1 MQFTPLFL
9 HLVAT
14 LAASPGGTYE
24 PKHVDCP
31 PTVLVREANDTLNP
45 KEKDYMDR
53 RWLQTQQEHV
63 KFMERLDIP
72 DFNVSFLDE
81 VPPVVMGT
89 AFSGGG
95 YRSMLTGAGV
105 VAAMDARVNGSLD
118 LGALGGLFQA
128 MSYLVGL
135 SSGSWLLTS
144 LFLNDNFTV
153 PDLQAAPNL
162 WSLENSFWGGERM
175 KDVQLDNP
183 VPNPGIIDNNGTESD
198 NSSLVIGSGLTDRLS
213 SRLKNLVNLA
223 PRNIVSDSIKHHW
236 NRRPSTGGAEVV
248 KNINLNDMLAK
259 RPNSG
264 IAERLRNMPPIGE
277 SISNGRRT
285 RPSTGFADRLR
296 NRPKTGISDRLHH
309 RPSTGLSDR
318 LRNRPSTG
326 VSDTWKN
333 RPKTG
338 YADRLK
344 NSQRPHFDLA
354 QRLRNRPKTGIYD
367 NVDKG
372 ISRIKPGLS
381 DARKALDKHIP
392 SKPSMGDFFNQ
403 RRRQSDL
410 EKLLEYVSP
419 DFLCDLDYS
428 EFLKYLDP
436 LYTYYHLENEIKQT
450 LYYFLMIKEE
460 VDLKSS
466 AGFVTTIT
474 DYWGRALARQ
484 LLPDSRG
491 GQGTTWS
498 DVQITPQ
505 FMNASVPFPIMVAIG
520 REPSESNSTYMISP
534 LWSTLFEMTPF
545 EFGSWNPSL
554 NAFSDTRY
562 LGSSL
567 YNGTPVNNVTL
578 EPVPSTE
585 PVCVL
590 GYDNAGFLAGTSSSV
605 FNDPFE
611 NSGIDQDYIRELF
624 TGIID
629 ALENF
634 NTSFW
639 GEFFSTEN
647 STVPETDLTWRDA
660 DYAIFSPNPFLGFDS
675 NATTDKFSESKH
687 LFLADGGEDGQLV
700 PFEPLLQEQRNV
712 DVIFAID
719 ASSNTEDNFPDG
731 TALRMSQE
739 RYLSEDSEQAAGIS
753 FPQLAAEFGNEP
765 VFLGC
770 FINSSYSVPP
780 KGRAYSYNY
789 RRDRPAEPN
798 MTIPV
803 YPPPPPFDFPNS
815 TFDPNSTFSN
825 VSMASRAHWRARQ
838 IPVSN
843 GTTNDTGPIIRPR
856 PRPRPRPSR
865 PRPIIEDGRDYD
877 ADYPYDHTTP
887 IGAIPVMP
895 PTNVST
901 DPFVNV
907 TVGVDKYPPL
917 IVYIPNSYQSY
928 WTGDST
934 FQVEFSTED
943 VAGYITNGYNLMTRQ
958 NSTVDP
964 DWNKCVG
971 CATILRAYQGAN
983 KTIPDFCMGCFDR
996 YCVDS
1001 INRGNEAHTRD
1012 FKQRVL

>member
-1 MQFTPLFL
+1 
-9 HLVAT
+9 
-14 LAASPGGTYE
+14 
-24 PKHVDCP
+24 
-31 PTVLVREANDTLNP
+31 
-45 KEKDYMDR
+45 MDR
-53 RWLQTQQEHV
+53 RWQQTQNEHV

-72 DFNVSFLDE
+72 DFNASFLDE

-105 VAAMDARVNGSLD
+105 VAAMDSRVNGSLD

-153 PDLQAAPNL
+153 PDLQASPNL
-162 WSLENSFWGGERM
+162 WSLDNSFWGGDRM
-175 KDVQLDNP
+175 KDAEPGNP
-183 VPNPGIIDNNGTESD
+183 MNPGLIDDNNSTSGNND
-198 NSSLVIGSGLTDRLS
+198 SLVIGSGLTDRVA
-213 SRLKNLVNLA
+213 SRLKNLANLR
-223 PRNIVSDSIKHHW
+223 PRNLLMDSAKHHW
-236 NRRPSTGGAEVV
+236 AKVPSTGASEAIN
-248 KNINLNDMLAK
+248 NINLNDFLDR

-264 IAERLRNMPPIGE
+264 IADRLRNMPPVAD
-277 SISNGRRT
+277 SISNGLRN
-285 RPSTGFADRLR
+285 RPSTGMANRLR
-296 NRPKTGISDRLHH
+296 NRPKTGISNRLTN
-309 RPSTGLSDR
+309 RPSTGLADRLRNRPSTGMADR

-326 VSDTWKN
+326 VSDTWRN

-338 YADRLK
+338 YADRIK
-344 NSQRPHFDLA
+344 GIQRPNLDVP
-354 QRLRNRPKTGIYD
+354 RLRNRPKTGISD
-367 NVDKG
+367 SINKG
-372 ISRIKPGLS
+372 ISRLQPPFS
-381 DARKALDKHIP
+381 DARKALGDLSP
-392 SKPSMGDFFNQ
+392 SRPSMREFFKNQ
-403 RRRQSDL
+403 GRRQSDL
-410 EKLLEYVSP
+410 EKLLDFISP
-419 DFLCDLDYS
+419 DFLCDRDYS

-436 LYTYYHLENEIKQT
+436 LYTYYHLEDEIKQT

-460 VDLKSS
+460 VDLKTN
-466 AGFVTTIT
+466 AGFVTTLT

-498 DVQITPQ
+498 DVQLTPQ

-578 EPVPSTE
+578 EPIPVNKTE

-590 GYDNAGFLAGTSSSV
+590 GYDNAGFMAGTSSSV

-611 NSGIDQDYIRELF
+611 NMGIDQDYIRELF

-629 ALENF
+629 ALDNLNNNLNSSWWNDLFSSEN
-634 NTSFW
+634 T
-639 GEFFSTEN
+639 TA
-647 STVPETDLTWRDA
+647 PETDLTWRDA
-660 DYAIFSPNPFLGFDS
+660 DYAIFSPNPFLGFEANTS
-675 NATTDKFSESKH
+675 TDKFFESDH

-700 PFEPLLQEQRNV
+700 PLEPLLQEQRNV

-753 FPQLAAEFGNEP
+753 FPQLAAEFGREP

-770 FINSSYSVPP
+770 FINTSYTTPP

-789 RRDRPAEPN
+789 RRDRPHGPEVA
-798 MTIPV
+798 IPV
-803 YPPPPPFDFPNS
+803 YPPPPPFEF
-815 TFDPNSTFSN
+815 PNSTFSN
-825 VSMASRAHWRARQ
+825 VSVAGGKNWGTRQ
-838 IPVSN
+838 IRVNDTLIIN
-843 GTTNDTGPIIRPR
+843 GTLPLNGTLPPVVDH
-856 PRPRPRPSR
+856 
-865 PRPIIEDGRDYD
+865 DDYEYD
-877 ADYPYDHTTP
+877 WDHTTP
-887 IGAIPVMP
+887 IGIVPVVP
-895 PTNVST
+895 GNETI

-964 DWNKCVG
+964 DWSKCVG
-971 CATILRAYQGAN
+971 CATVLRAYQGTN
-983 KTIPDFCMGCFDR
+983 KTMPDFCMGCFDR
-996 YCVDS
+996 YCV
-1001 INRGNEAHTRD
+1001 
-1012 FKQRVL
+1012 

>member
-1 MQFTPLFL
+1 MLFSPLFL
-9 HLVAT
+9 HLVAA

-31 PTVLVREANDTLNP
+31 PTQLVREANDTLSP
-45 KEKDYMDR
+45 KEENYMDR
-53 RWLQTQQEHV
+53 RWQQTQQEHV

-72 DFNVSFLDE
+72 DFNASFLDE

-105 VAAMDARVNGSLD
+105 VAAMDSRVNGSLD
-118 LGALGGLFQA
+118 FGALGGLFQA

-135 SSGSWLLTS
+135 SSGAWLLTS

-153 PDLQAAPNL
+153 PDLQAAPNI

-175 KDVQLDNP
+175 KDVPPGSP
-183 VPNPGIIDNNGTESD
+183 VLNPGIIDTNGTDSV
-198 NSSLVIGSGLTDRLS
+198 NGSMVAGSGLTERLG
-213 SRLKNLVNLA
+213 SRLKNLAKLA
-223 PRNIVSDSIKHHW
+223 PRNIVVDSVKHHW
-236 NRRPSTGGAEVV
+236 GRRPSTGAADVV
-248 KNINLNDMLAK
+248 SNINLHDIMAK

-264 IAERLRNMPPIGE
+264 LSERLRNMRPVAGG
-277 SISNGRRT
+277 ISD
-285 RPSTGFADRLR
+285 SLSDHLH
-296 NRPKTGISDRLHH
+296 NRPKTGLSDRLTH

-318 LRNRPSTG
+318 LRNRPKTG
-326 VSDTWKN
+326 VSDSWRT

-338 YADRLK
+338 YGDRLK
-344 NSQRPHFDLA
+344 NAQRPHFDLA
-354 QRLRNRPKTGIYD
+354 QRLRNRPKTGISD
-367 NVDKG
+367 NVNKG
-372 ISRIKPGLS
+372 LSRIRPGFS
-381 DARKALDKHIP
+381 DARKSLGKYTP
-392 SKPSMGDFFNQ
+392 SRPSTGDFFN
-403 RRRQSDL
+403 RGRRQSDL
-410 EKLLEYVSP
+410 DKLLEYISP
-419 DFLCDLDYS
+419 DFLCELDYS
-428 EFLKYLDP
+428 DFIKYLDP
-436 LYTYYHLENEIKQT
+436 LYTYYHLEEEIKQT
-450 LYYFLMIKEE
+450 IYYFMMIKEE
-460 VDLKSS
+460 VDLKSN
-466 AGFVTTIT
+466 AGFVTTLT

-498 DVQITPQ
+498 DVQQTPQ

-578 EPVPSTE
+578 EPANSTE
-585 PVCVL
+585 QVCVL
-590 GYDNAGFLAGTSSSV
+590 GYDNAGFMAGTSSSV

-624 TGIID
+624 TGIVD
-629 ALENF
+629 ALNDF

-639 GEFFSTEN
+639 GEFLNPSN
-647 STVPETDLTWRDA
+647 STAPETDLTWQDA

-675 NATTDKFSESKH
+675 NATTDKFSESNH

-700 PFEPLLQEQRNV
+700 PLEPLLQEQRNV

-731 TALRMSQE
+731 TALRKSQE
-739 RYLSEDSEQAAGIS
+739 RYLSDNSEQAAGIS
-753 FPQLAAEFGNEP
+753 FPQLAAEFGTEP

-770 FINSSYSVPP
+770 FINTSYSVPP
-780 KGRAYSYNY
+780 KGRAYSYDY

-798 MTIPV
+798 ATIPV
-803 YPPPPPFDFPNS
+803 YPPPPPYEFPNS

-825 VSMASRAHWRARQ
+825 FSATHHFNSRQ
-838 IPVSN
+838 VPVTN
-843 GTTNDTGPIIRPR
+843 GTTNGTRPIRRPR
-856 PRPRPRPSR
+856 PRPTRPRLV
-865 PRPIIEDGRDYD
+865 IEDGRDYD
-877 ADYPYDHTTP
+877 AEYPYDHTTP
-887 IGAIPVMP
+887 IGVIPDLP
-895 PTNVST
+895 SNVT
-901 DPFVNV
+901 VDPFVNV
-907 TVGVDKYPPL
+907 TVSVDKYPPL

-958 NSTVDP
+958 NSTIDP

-971 CATILRAYQGAN
+971 CATVLRAYQGTN

-996 YCVDS
+996 YCV
-1001 INRGNEAHTRD
+1001 
-1012 FKQRVL
+1012 

>member
-1 MQFTPLFL
+1 MQLTPLFL
-9 HLVAT
+9 HLVAV

-31 PTVLVREANDTLNP
+31 PTKLVREANDTLSS
-45 KEKDYMDR
+45 KEGNYMDQ
-53 RWLQTQQEHV
+53 RWQQTQQEHV

-72 DFNVSFLDE
+72 DFNASFLDE

-105 VAAMDARVNGSLD
+105 VAAMDSRVNGSLD

-153 PDLQAAPNL
+153 PDLQAAPNI
-162 WSLENSFWGGERM
+162 WSLDNSFWGGERM
-175 KDVQLDNP
+175 KDVQPGNP
-183 VPNPGIIDNNGTESD
+183 VLNPGEVDYNGTDSS
-198 NSSLVIGSGLTDRLS
+198 NNSLVIGSGLADRVG
-213 SRLKNLVNLA
+213 SRLKNLAKLA
-223 PRNIVSDSIKHHW
+223 PRNLILDSAKHHW
-236 NRRPSTGGAEVV
+236 SRRPSTGASELVNNV
-248 KNINLNDMLAK
+248 NLGDILAK

-264 IAERLRNMPPIGE
+264 LADRLRNMPPVADG
-277 SISNGRRT
+277 ISNGIRN
-285 RPSTGFADRLR
+285 RPSTGLADRLRNRPKTGVLDRFNNRPNTGIADRLRNRPSTGISDTWKNRPKTGYTDRLKSIQRPRPHFDLSQRLR
-296 NRPKTGISDRLHH
+296 NRPKTGISDHVNH
-309 RPSTGLSDR
+309 
-318 LRNRPSTG
+318 
-326 VSDTWKN
+326 
-333 RPKTG
+333 
-338 YADRLK
+338 
-344 NSQRPHFDLA
+344 
-354 QRLRNRPKTGIYD
+354 
-367 NVDKG
+367 G
-372 ISRIKPGLS
+372 ISRIRPGFS
-381 DARKALDKHIP
+381 DARKSIGKYTP
-392 SKPSMGDFFNQ
+392 SRPSLTDFLNQ
-403 RRRQSDL
+403 GTRQSDL
-410 EKLLEYVSP
+410 EKLLEFISP
-419 DFLCDLDYS
+419 DFLCDRDYP

-436 LYTYYHLENEIKQT
+436 LYTHYHLEDEIKQT
-450 LYYFLMIKEE
+450 IYYFLMIKEE
-460 VDLKSS
+460 VDLKSN
-466 AGFVTTIT
+466 AGFVTTVT

-484 LLPDSRG
+484 FLPDSRG

-498 DVQITPQ
+498 DVQLTPQ

-520 REPSESNSTYMISP
+520 RVPSESNSTYMISP

-554 NAFSDTRY
+554 NAFTDTRY

-567 YNGTPVNNVTL
+567 YNGTPANNVTL
-578 EPVPSTE
+578 EPVPSNE

-590 GYDNAGFLAGTSSSV
+590 GYDNAGFMAGTSSSV

-611 NSGIDQDYIRELF
+611 NMGIDQDFIRELF
-624 TGIID
+624 TGIIS

-634 NTSFW
+634 NSSYWDNIFSF
-639 GEFFSTEN
+639 EN
-647 STVPETDLTWRDA
+647 TTAPETDLTWRDA
-660 DYAIFSPNPFLGFDS
+660 DYAIFSPNPFLGFET
-675 NATTDKFSESKH
+675 NASTDKFLEANH

-700 PFEPLLQEQRNV
+700 PLEPLLQEQRNV

-753 FPQLAAEFGNEP
+753 FPQLAEEFGNEP

-770 FINSSYSVPP
+770 FINSSYTVPP
-780 KGRAYSYNY
+780 KGRSYNYNY

-798 MTIPV
+798 VTIPV
-803 YPPPPPFDFPNS
+803 FPPPPPYQFPNMS
-815 TFDPNSTFSN
+815 FPN
-825 VSMASRAHWRARQ
+825 VSLPNVSISSSGHWRTRQ
-838 IPVSN
+838 LPVNN
-843 GTTNDTGPIIRPR
+843 GTWGNRTRPGGPIRARP
-856 PRPRPRPSR
+856 

-877 ADYPYDHTTP
+877 ADYPYDPTTP
-887 IGAIPVMP
+887 IGVIPVMP

-901 DPFVNV
+901 DPFINI
-907 TVGVDKYPPL
+907 TVSVDKFPPL

-943 VAGYITNGYNLMTRQ
+943 VAGYITNGYNMMTRQ

-964 DWNKCVG
+964 DWSKCVG
-971 CATILRAYQGAN
+971 CATVLRAYQGTN

-996 YCVDS
+996 YCV
-1001 INRGNEAHTRD
+1001 
-1012 FKQRVL
+1012 